1 MYNYVY
7 IYIYILIYTYTA
19 FQHFIRFLCSFRST
33 AALRKLGPKQKVE
46 MVTHIQANSQQF
58 SNPGLV
64 KNLCKEPPQQ
74 KQLSKIYQDLGAAK
88 TLEVQSSGSN
98 EGEVCSL
105 KLHTNEYYVDSHK
118 KKTMTGFRFR
128 QAPISKNKQK
138 LKFQPQN
145 DWKSHTLKW
154 RLPCYAS
161 CLQVSRRRFP
171 WKYVCFPTIFVHLLT
186 AFEMTKV
193 SNSEFSGIMPSL

>member
-1 MYNYVY
+1 MYNYVS

-58 SNPGLV
+58 SNPGWV

-74 KQLSKIYQDLGAAK
+74 KQLSKIYQDLGPAK

-98 EGEVCSL
+98 EGEFFVPL
-105 KLHTNEYYVDSHK
+105 IHTNEYYVDSHK
-118 KKTMTGFRFR
+118 KK
-128 QAPISKNKQK
+128 N
-138 LKFQPQN
+138 N
-145 DWKSHTLKW
+145 D
-154 RLPCYAS
+154 R
-161 CLQVSRRRFP
+161 V
-171 WKYVCFPTIFVHLLT
+171 
-186 AFEMTKV
+186 
-193 SNSEFSGIMPSL
+193 